1 MRSMRPI
8 FRRAIFVCL
17 LFLGLLTG
25 FAALQQSPNA
35 VAQSGPFISAVE
47 PKQATAG
54 TVIAL
59 DGGGFAIDNTVGS
72 LLWDG
77 EFVGRVS
84 FSQGSFG
91 NVPLVVPQF
100 ASPGSHEITICA
112 GSPCFTGNAAESA
125 SVTVE
130 ISSPMAVTLAE
141 VAFVFAKDDTGQGEA
156 AALQFA
162 DLLSA
167 YGITVKPIVMDDVPF
182 AALEDFDLVIVGS
195 DTGAAGNWGTQDQID
210 VLAKA
215 PRVLAL
221 GQGGYALFGKIAPPL
236 GYPNGELN
244 PGHEGIVTLANA
256 GLDFAKTPHNFQ
268 SWSQRALALA
278 QSRTPAINIPKPPSA
293 AIPLAQTAVLG
304 DPSTQSVIL
313 THGCRTLWGFDMP
326 PTQMTPTGRALF
338 ANTVFFALGA
348 SCNVNVETYCSLLT
362 SPVDIPS
369 RAVINFDEW
378 PTATVLGDRYLDS
391 LGVRF
396 ENNQQTRAI
405 TYADNVNDVGK
416 SASPPNVATN
426 SALVGTSAGIPMRIE
441 FPPGRSHVGF
451 RLGNGKDAAGNGPD
465 ISALISAFDA
475 TGTVICRFQTPTVA
489 ASHTTFAG
497 IYNAQGRI
505 AAVTIDYGNSV
516 LSESIDDLVFGPAL
530 YAEDIRFCRG
540 PQGSCDPVA
549 GATVHL
555 LRNGAP
561 TGDLLTSDA
570 DGYLLQREKV
580 QFGDTLWASTQIS
593 ATATY
598 SYYLTNPA
606 PAQVRI
612 SAFTPEV
619 GMTIHLDQPLILHDL
634 AIATQWDLSTHTS
647 YQAELIQRII
657 DASNHLYD
665 FTDGQMALGQVTV
678 YQNYDE
684 WNNADVR
691 IYASNVMRPQA
702 EIGGV
707 VTALTTDPLT
717 PTVQYN
723 PGFVYMGS
731 NWDRT
736 GKPVGG
742 DLIDP
747 DWSVALAHELGHYLL
762 FLFDTYLSLNEN
774 NEAVEIDTC
783 TGSAMGFAY
792 LEANTE
798 FVFDTAHWSSACGN
812 TLANQTLNRTEWETI
827 KLWYQ
832 YVRVPL
838 SVNSGPAAPPTPLT
852 QVAFVPPSSPT
863 TPIPNQTFILGY
875 QNGETASAAARGWL
889 IVDQRVQDQGSP
901 ISGTT
906 TITLNNAQ
914 LGDRFC
920 LFDISPEGS
929 RRQFGC
935 EVIEFD
941 DNTLTL
947 RKDENW
953 APVIQLSP
961 VTSNTIDI
969 SVTQTVAAGTQLQA
983 TIYPEDQ
990 NMATTIDLVSQGD
1003 THTGTFVSPIPA
1015 TSAYVSVNVA
1025 EAANEEVPRREVII
1039 GYGVGGSGAYGP
1051 AWRLGGAPII
1061 SSDGQA
1067 EYAFEE
1073 DTTLTD
1079 GQYVVWQSMAG
1090 SPGAEEDVSVAGN
1103 AYRLLAKP
1111 ESLAQGGTL
1120 SIRLPDTPPPTARSR
1135 AAVAAEPEIHF
1146 WTGSEWVPIG
1156 SRLAEDP
1163 QGGAKV
1169 IGKSR
1174 GIGVYALLEP
1184 QQFNTIYLPAIER

>member
-25 FAALQQSPNA
+25 FVALQQSPNA

-47 PKQATAG
+47 PKEATAG
-54 TVIAL
+54 TVIAI
-59 DGGGFAIDNTVGS
+59 DGGGFATDNTIGS

-77 EFVGRVS
+77 ELLGRVT
-84 FSQGSFG
+84 FIQGSFG
-91 NVPLVVPQF
+91 NVPLVVPKF
-100 ASPGSHEITICA
+100 ASPGSHEITVCA
-112 GSPCFTGNAAESA
+112 GYPCFGGNAAESA
-125 SVTVE
+125 AVTVE
-130 ISSPMAVTLAE
+130 ISGPMAVTTAE
-141 VAFVFAKDDTGQGEA
+141 VAFVFAKEDDGEA
-156 AALQFA
+156 TALQFA
-162 DLLSA
+162 DLLST
-167 YGITVKPIVMDDVPF
+167 YGLSVKPILIDELPSV
-182 AALEDFDLVIVGS
+182 ALERYDLIIVGS
-195 DTGAAGNWGTQDQID
+195 NTGEGERWGRPDLVD
-210 VLAKA
+210 LMAKV
-215 PRVLAL
+215 PRILAL
-221 GQGGYALFGKIAPPL
+221 GQGGYALLGKIEPAL

-244 PGHEGIVTLANA
+244 LGHQGIIALANS
-256 GLDFAKTPHNFQ
+256 GLDFAKTPHGFKA
-268 SWSQRALALA
+268 WSQRALALA
-278 QSRTPAINIPKPPSA
+278 QSRTTAINIPKPPSA
-293 AIPLAQTAVLG
+293 AIPLAQTAVF
-304 DPSTQSVIL
+304 DPSTQNVVLS
-313 THGCRTLWGFDMP
+313 HGCRTFWGFDMP
-326 PTQMTPTGRALF
+326 PAQMTPSGRALF

-348 SCNVNVETYCSLLT
+348 GCDFNVETYCSLLT
-362 SPVDIPS
+362 SPADIPS

-396 ENNQQTRAI
+396 DNNQQTRAI
-405 TYADNVNDVGK
+405 TYADNVNDPGK
-416 SASPPNVATN
+416 SFSPPNVAIN
-426 SALVGTSAGIPMRIE
+426 DAVVGNSAGIPMRIE

-451 RLGNGKDAAGNGPD
+451 RLGNGNGN
-465 ISALISAFDA
+465 SAQITAFDA
-475 TGTVICRFQTPTVA
+475 NNTFICQFQTPA
-489 ASHTTFAG
+489 IADSHTTFAG
-497 IYNAQGRI
+497 IYDAQGRI
-505 AAVTIDYGNSV
+505 AAVTIDYGDSG

-540 PQGSCDPVA
+540 PQSGCDPVA

-561 TGDLLTSDA
+561 TGDLLTSD
-570 DGYLLQREKV
+570 DNGYLLQREKV
-580 QFGDTLWASTQIS
+580 QFGDTLWASTLLS
-593 ATATY
+593 ATNTY

-606 PAQVRI
+606 SAQVQI
-612 SAFTPEV
+612 SAFAAET

-634 AIATQWDLSTHTS
+634 AIATQWDLTANTG

-707 VTALTTDPLT
+707 VTALTTDPLM

-792 LEANTE
+792 LEENTE
-798 FVFDTAHWSSACGN
+798 FVFDTTHWGSACGN
-812 TLANQTLNRTEWETI
+812 TLANQTLGRTEWDTI

-832 YVRVPL
+832 YVRVPTV
-838 SVNSGPAAPPTPLT
+838 VNNGPFAPPVPLT
-852 QVAFVPPSSPT
+852 QIEFVLPSSPT
-863 TPIPNQTFILGY
+863 TPIPDQTFSLGY

-906 TITLNNAQ
+906 TLTLNNAQ

-920 LFDISPEGS
+920 LFDISPQGS

-961 VTSNTIDI
+961 VTSRTINI
-969 SVTQTVAAGTQLQA
+969 SVTQAVAAGTQLQA

-990 NMATTIDLVSQGD
+990 NTATTIDLVSQGD

-1025 EAANEEVPRREVII
+1025 EAASEEVPRREVII

-1073 DTTLTD
+1073 NTTLTD
-1079 GQYVVWQSMAG
+1079 DQYVVWQSMAG
-1090 SPGAEEDVSVAGN
+1090 SPGDELDVDLAGN
-1103 AYRLLAKP
+1103 AYRLLARP
-1111 ESLAQGGTL
+1111 ESLAEGGTL
-1120 SIRLPDTPPPTARSR
+1120 SIRLPGTPPPTARSH
-1135 AAVAAEPEIHF
+1135 AAITDELEIHF

-1156 SRLAEDP
+1156 SRLVEDP

-1184 QQFNTIYLPAIER
+1184 QQFNTIYLPAIQR